1 MSWLWAG
8 FMLKPGA
15 VLVDVVISLAVALAV
30 FLCVVSLTL
39 GARKHKHARAVKPG
53 QVR

>member
-8 FMLKPGA
+8 FMLKLGA
-15 VLVDVVISLAVALAV
+15 VLVDVAISLAVALALV
-30 FLCVVSLTL
+30 LCVVSLTL
-39 GARKHKHARAVKPG
+39 GTRKRKHARAFKPG